1 MQRTRSCAKSATAS
15 RSSSANGPSAG
26 AATASGGRVGLQVRA
41 GRARRVDSLARA
53 ARTLALIAKETLM
66 LGAIITLLL
75 VAAAAYAVTQ
85 VGGVITLLF
94 IAAVLV
100 LAYRRLSLLTF
111 TATFTVLL
119 VAYTWLGERSVP
131 AGIWMGFLWLLLA
144 SLWLLNVRP
153 LAQGDHHPAVHEGV
167 PEAAALDVADR
178 AGGAGG
184 GDGVVGR

>member
-1 MQRTRSCAKSATAS
+1 
-15 RSSSANGPSAG
+15 
-26 AATASGGRVGLQVRA
+26 
-41 GRARRVDSLARA
+41 
-53 ARTLALIAKETLM
+53 M

-111 TATFTVLL
+111 TSTFTVLL

-131 AGIWMGFLWLLLA
+131 AGIWIVFPCLLLA
-144 SLWLLNVRP
+144 LFLLPNVRP
-153 LAQGDHHPAVHEGV
+153 LAKANKHH
-167 PEAAALDVADR
+167 ALME
-178 AGGAGG
+178 
-184 GDGVVGR
+184 